1 MRTSYVLKN
10 RINFYMGFITG
21 TLILSPEGYCPI
33 ERIEVDDYIDSPTGS
48 LKIVTSH
55 EIEYYT
61 GDIYHITTDYH
72 CYPLQCT
79 GDQSIVV
86 RNSPSGYKPVKDIVT
101 GDWIGM
107 WCPCDTSRAL
117 PVTDEP
123 IETYADALFIQ
134 FAYFSHRRI
143 IKILETY
150 DHRYLCVE
158 SCERITVW
166 FDGNYV
172 WVPVLYN
179 RCFFQRGQVHSIGV
193 EGGHC
198 MVQGILV

>member
-1 MRTSYVLKN
+1 
-10 RINFYMGFITG
+10 MGFITG
-21 TLILSPEGYCPI
+21 TLVLTPDGYRPI
-33 ERIEVDDYIDSPTGS
+33 EGIEVDDYMDRQMNRTGATGS
-48 LKIVTSH
+48 LKIVIAH
-55 EIEYYT
+55 EIDGYT
-61 GDIYHITTDYH
+61 GDIYRITTDYH
-72 CYPLQCT
+72 CHALQST

-117 PVTDEP
+117 PVIDEP
-123 IETYADALFIQ
+123 IELYTDALFIQ

-150 DHRYLCVE
+150 DHQYLCVE
-158 SCERITVW
+158 SYERTVW

-179 RCFFQRGQVHSIGV
+179 RCFFQREQVHSIEV
-193 EGGHC
+193 EEGHY